1 MPITD
6 EIKHRMMVRPINMIF
21 LHQVLAVFCNLMSTQ
36 HMPMAAYLQMSR
48 LNGLSGL
55 VGRPGL
61 ARGVSQKQRLEK
73 VYWII
78 RLS

>member
-21 LHQVLAVFCNLMSTQ
+21 LHQVLVVFCNRMSTHHIQ
-36 HMPMAAYLQMSR
+36 MAAYLQMSK
-48 LNGLSGL
+48 LNGQRKLA
-55 VGRPGL
+55 GRPGL
-61 ARGVSQKQRLEK
+61 VRGVSQMQRLEK
-73 VYWII
+73 VYWTI